1 MATNAI
7 SGLSMALYRDDPTAA
22 SVVFTSI
29 ALVDAGDHM
38 NWQIAAG
45 TRYWDSTQTLTIEKQ
60 THGTGGWNAVTPDQI
75 YWASGKVYFA
85 TALNSDDLVRATGK
99 RRAEANFIKV
109 INLYKVTLKVDGK
122 TIDISSVDSGG
133 WEECLAGNRSFEGS
147 CEAFFY
153 YNIST
158 QPYVDIRDFLTS
170 LYAKFYSNY
179 SGSVAWTGLVE
190 ISNTDIIMNMNEAQK
205 KTLTFKGTRE
215 LFQG

>member
-7 SGLSMALYRDDPTAA
+7 SGLSMALYRDDPTAD

-99 RRAEANFIKV
+99 RRAEASFIKV

-133 WEECLAGNRSFEGS
+133 WEELRRTNHGREISVRSREGNNRRTTRGERRPGDTRSEVYRGFGS
-147 CEAFFY
+147 
-153 YNIST
+153 
-158 QPYVDIRDFLTS
+158 
-170 LYAKFYSNY
+170 
-179 SGSVAWTGLVE
+179 GLV
-190 ISNTDIIMNMNEAQK
+190 
-205 KTLTFKGTRE
+205 GH
-215 LFQG
+215 G